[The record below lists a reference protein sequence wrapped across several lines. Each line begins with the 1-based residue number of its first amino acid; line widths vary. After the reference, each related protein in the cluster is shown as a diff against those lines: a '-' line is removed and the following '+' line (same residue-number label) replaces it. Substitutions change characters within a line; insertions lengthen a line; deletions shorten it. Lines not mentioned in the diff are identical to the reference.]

1 MGGNDNGLYIMN
13 LNLMDGF
20 IGNSELSLRLLGV
33 CVLLHLF
40 SLPCRL
46 STAEVIGFAGGIL
59 GFIRQ
64 TGGGAVTRG

>member
-1 MGGNDNGLYIMN
+1 
-13 LNLMDGF
+13 MDGF
-20 IGNSELSLRLLGV
+20 IGNSELRLLGV

-40 SLPCRL
+40 SLPRRL